1 MLCTDSLF
9 KWWTRG
15 TSEFILLHYTESL
28 HYYAYAQQG
37 CEKAQMRCSE
47 GCSFFHQV
55 NRELD
60 PTLNGEFADD
70 YFMFNSTHE
79 VHPSWNKHLWG
90 PIIAHELCN
99 FKYVVQHHS
108 SHPDLY
114 CLESCKR
121 WSFGNREHGW
131 SSSLG
136 VHEYTSFLSF
146 SLHLHWPSQAPCC
159 LPYTFSLTY
168 QLSASGCQLT
178 FFSICRHRWTIAVD
192 YSVAAVST
200 S

>member
-1 MLCTDSLF
+1 MMNTGHLWVYSA
-9 KWWTRG
+9 
-15 TSEFILLHYTESL
+15 SL
-28 HYYAYAQQG
+28 HWVITLL
-37 CEKAQMRCSE
+37 CICSTRLWE
-47 GCSFFHQV
+47 STDALLWGVFLFHQV
-55 NRELD
+55 NWELD

-192 YSVAAVST
+192 YSAAAVST